1 MSITLCVLE
10 CEDVV
15 RNSVEYIP
23 SSMRQIDSQGDALM
37 RYIAFKGHVL
47 SEEDLFLLQNFICPD
62 WLIHTVLTDAENPEH
77 FLIDR
82 YDERCLYDNKRN
94 MTGVRMG
101 EFEPEYIGASLPRYL
116 RAKTEK
122 KIILTHDTVLTRPT
136 RSYLRFIFP
145 YLSTDG
151 EEKLLLTCRYTSV
164 REDVENLNDIKIL
177 TAKIA

>member
-1 MSITLCVLE
+1 M
-10 CEDVV
+10 

-23 SSMRQIDSQGDALM
+23 SSMKQIDSQGDALM

-62 WLIHTVLTDAENPEH
+62 WLIHTMLTDAENPEH
-77 FLIDR
+77 YVMDR
-82 YDERCLYDNKRN
+82 YDERCLYDNRRD
-94 MTGVRMG
+94 MTGLRMN
-101 EFEPEYIGASLPRYL
+101 EFEPDYICTSLPRYL

-122 KIILTHDTVLTRPT
+122 RIILTHDTVLTRPS

-151 EEKLLLTCRYTSV
+151 EEKLLLSCRYTSIQ
-164 REDVENLNDIKIL
+164 EDVEDLDDLRLL